1 MGNIVFYNI
10 HRKLNVFKEYKMLW
24 SERCDADWPC
34 KIHVKNK
41 CGALLHH
48 FHNGKWK
55 KLALKKE
62 LVRAYCI
69 GLFFILCFF
78 DAKNH
83 FGSFKLPSIK
93 NEISIQLYSVDVPPG
108 IKFKSSLNIN

>member
-1 MGNIVFYNI
+1 
-10 HRKLNVFKEYKMLW
+10 MLW

-108 IKFKSSLNIN
+108 IKFKSSLTIN